1 MRSISAR
8 LAKSLARR
16 RLLLLVGWLGSA
28 LIFTTAAAQ
37 DRFVE
42 DVQISRSGNEAEI
55 VIQLACPM
63 RFQADVA
70 MNAGILVEVRVA
82 PFDTCRQF
90 GSDISSELHR
100 PVNGRLAYLIEIAY
114 ESLGIGDSLLLL
126 RFDRPVAYRV
136 RQGGDLRSLY
146 VTLDLDSVPDA
157 ASSVEQVQRVAPRAE
172 PAPELSERARDPG
185 RRPLMSRVVEPST
198 TADYMINL
206 QSTREA
212 VDPSSLAA
220 TAIPASA
227 QMYISRTTVDGQSW
241 FRLRLG
247 FFESEAAARTA
258 LEPLSAAFPRAWIGR
273 ADAAEIQSARDSAI
287 ESGARTLPTFVAEP
301 EEMPATATGLS
312 ATAPLSDER
321 IAVLAE
327 EGREALLEQRYDDA
341 IAAYT
346 ELVRA
351 PGAHRPQ
358 AAEYLALAYERAGR
372 SGQARA
378 QYEWYL
384 REFPESPDVPRV
396 RQRLNGIVLA
406 AAAPQAPLREADS
419 KSRWET
425 AFGLSQYYRQD
436 VYQFDVDQEEITTFS
451 ALLSDVDYSVRRNG
465 DQFAMSTRLSF
476 NHVYDLLGEDGPGD
490 QQRVSYAYFDLE
502 AQEADWWLRIGRQSQ
517 HRFGV
522 LGRFDGAQIDYGWGS
537 GRRAHFMMGYPVEL
551 TRDSIETARQFYGAA
566 VEFDD
571 LVGKWDIS
579 AFVNAQTIEGVNAR
593 MAVGTEIRYSDDRRS
608 FSGIFDYDVDF
619 GEINTALM
627 LGTWRLQNRMTLSAL
642 FDSRKSPILTTRNAL
657 IGQPVATIEEMLLVW
672 TEEEIRQLAVDRTT
686 DSSTVTLGIAAPIA
700 QRFQVNFDATITDI
714 GGTIA
719 SGGVAAIE
727 STGQQIFYSTSLVGS
742 GLFKTGDVTILNL
755 RLGSSDRLKSTLLTW
770 DARFPIGQRI
780 RINPRLQLS
789 VWEALLDSRRR
800 ETVSPR
806 LRVLMNTRSHYRLE
820 FEIGVNRQLREDAVA
835 DQEASGRFFNFG
847 YRANF

>member
-1 MRSISAR
+1 V
-8 LAKSLARR
+8 
-16 RLLLLVGWLGSA
+16 LLLGLAGSSV
-28 LIFTTAAAQ
+28 ISNTAAAQ

-42 DVQISRSGNEAEI
+42 DVQISRSGSEAEI
-55 VIQLACPM
+55 VIHLACPM
-63 RFQADVA
+63 RFQADMA
-70 MNAGILVEVRVA
+70 LNAGVLVEVRVA

-100 PVNGRLAYLIEIAY
+100 PLNGRLANLVEIEY

-157 ASSVEQVQRVAPRAE
+157 VSSVEQAQPAAPRGESGPE
-172 PAPELSERARDPG
+172 PGVRLRDPG

-212 VDPSSLAA
+212 VDPAA
-220 TAIPASA
+220 VAAIAKPANA
-227 QMYISRTTVDGQSW
+227 QMYISRTTVDGQTW

-247 FFESEAAARTA
+247 FFDSEATARAA

-273 ADAAEIQSARDSAI
+273 ADPAEIQSARDSVI
-287 ESGARTLPTFVAEP
+287 EPGTRTLPTFVAEP
-301 EEMPATATGLS
+301 EATPATAAGLTPS
-312 ATAPLSDER
+312 APLSDER
-321 IAVLAE
+321 IAALTE
-327 EGREALLEQRYDDA
+327 EGRAALLDQRYDDA
-341 IAAYT
+341 VAAYT

-351 PGAHRPQ
+351 PGEHRPQ

-372 SGQARA
+372 LGQARA

-406 AAAPQAPLREADS
+406 AAAPQAPLREAEN
-419 KSRWET
+419 KSRWES

-436 VYQFDVDQEEITTFS
+436 VNQFDVGRDEITTFS
-451 ALLSDVDYSVRRNG
+451 ALLSDVDYSLRRNG

-476 NHVYDLLGEDGPGD
+476 NHIYDLLGDDGPGD

-502 AQEADWWLRIGRQSQ
+502 AQQADWWLRVGRQSL

-522 LGRFDGAQIDYGWGS
+522 LGRFDGAQFDYGWGS
-537 GRRAHFMMGYPVEL
+537 GRHAHFMMGYPVES
-551 TRDSIETARQFYGAA
+551 TRDSIETTRQFYGAA

-571 LVGKWDIS
+571 LVGKWDVS
-579 AFVNAQTIEGVNAR
+579 AFVNAQTIEGVDAR
-593 MAVGTEIRYSDDRRS
+593 MAVGTEIRYSDERRS

-642 FDSRKSPILTTRNAL
+642 FDSRKSPTLTTRNAL
-657 IGQPVATIEEMLLVW
+657 IGQPIATIEEMLLVW
-672 TEEEIRQLAVDRTT
+672 TEEEIRQLAVDRTA
-686 DSSTVTLGIAAPIA
+686 DSTTVTLGIAAPIA
-700 QRFQVNFDATITDI
+700 QRFQVNFDATITEI

-719 SGGVAAIE
+719 SGGIEAIE

-742 GLFKTGDVTILNL
+742 GIFKTGDVTILNL
-755 RLGSSDRLKSTLLTW
+755 RFGSSDQFKTTLLTW

-780 RINPRLQLS
+780 RINPRLRLS
-789 VWEALLDSRRR
+789 VWEGLLDGRRR
-800 ETVSPR
+800 ETVSPTLR
-806 LRVLMNTRSHYRLE
+806 LLMNTSRHYRLE
-820 FEIGVNRQLREDAVA
+820 FEVGVNSQLREDALA
-835 DQEASGRFFNFG
+835 EQEASGRFFNFG